1 MYYATGYSSPLGEM
15 MLGSDGQNLVGL
27 WIEEQKYFGASL
39 DDSFERKENLDI
51 FNISKKWLDKYFE
64 QQKPKIADLPLNPH
78 GSQFRQF
85 VWDALCNIPY
95 GQITTYGD
103 IGKIVAKK
111 MGRSSMSGQ
120 AIGGAVGH
128 NPISIII
135 PCHRVVGANGSLTG
149 YAGGIDRKIKLLE
162 LEGIDVSQFT
172 IPTKGTAIKNT
183 INLLLMDK

>member
-1 MYYATGYSSPLGEM
+1 MHYISEYSSPLGEI

-27 WIEEQKYFGASL
+27 WIDEQKYFGMSL
-39 DDSFERKENLDI
+39 DNSVEKKENLNV
-51 FNISKKWLDKYFE
+51 FNITKKWLDKYFE
-64 QQKPKIADLPLNPH
+64 QLNPKITDLPLKPK
-78 GSQFRQF
+78 GSQFREF
-85 VWDALCNIPY
+85 VWEALCNIPY
-95 GQITTYGD
+95 GQVTTYGS

-111 MGRSSMSGQ
+111 MGRPSMSGQ

-135 PCHRVVGANGSLTG
+135 PCHRVIGTNGSLTG
-149 YAGGIDRKIKLLE
+149 YAGGIQRKIKLLE

-183 INLLLMDK
+183 INLSLMDI